1 MFANA
6 STRLLSRRPGLR
18 PQAPPGRAYTLSL
31 GIERLVPSNGTIWLV
46 PDKSVRQF
54 HHADFGAAAKLNLG
68 VVADPFHL
76 RNKQHVYVNVAR
88 FTTAREKRRKYP
100 TFHLTILNV
109 ARRLYAVSTLP
120 AKTDMRIASFVKR
133 LEHR

>member
-1 MFANA
+1 MRGHPRSMQITN
-6 STRLLSRRPGLR
+6 SGK
-18 PQAPPGRAYTLSL
+18 
-31 GIERLVPSNGTIWLV
+31 VPSNGTIWLV

-54 HHADFGAAAKLNLG
+54 HHADFGAAANLNLG

-88 FTTAREKRRKYP
+88 FTTAREKRRKHP

-109 ARRLYAVSTLP
+109 RTYFASMLRLTRHDSQGLGA
-120 AKTDMRIASFVKR
+120 AS
-133 LEHR
+133 

>member
-1 MFANA
+1 MPAPTNMTSA
-6 STRLLSRRPGLR
+6 MIIALVESQKGDTPNERPV
-18 PQAPPGRAYTLSL
+18 S
-31 GIERLVPSNGTIWLV
+31 SNGTIWLV

-100 TFHLTILNV
+100 TFHLTIL
-109 ARRLYAVSTLP
+109 
-120 AKTDMRIASFVKR
+120 
-133 LEHR
+133 